1 MPRRYLLAV
10 GVRDYA
16 SAAWPPLQYVPKELD
31 LVTDVLTGR
40 LGLERILEA
49 QGRRPTRE
57 QLLLSLADWVASP
70 ERKRDDHLVVYWTG
84 HGDVA
89 NERLCLVLP
98 GTTDIRVNALDVGDM
113 VDILADKVSRI
124 GPVLLMLDVCFA
136 GQAAQDIGRRLGT
149 LSRSRPETPPEV
161 SVICA
166 TLALDSARQLAFA
179 PALHGAL
186 LSCIDPDKRLP
197 PSLNLSDI
205 VSKLAALLRHQ
216 TPFIHINSR
225 GRSDFFP
232 NPHHAAH
239 WPPDIDLA
247 TQKYLTTLDPAARG
261 VATPD
266 DQGWFFTGRKR
277 VLADLCQLIASERPA
292 ALCIVKG
299 RLGAGKSAVLGR
311 LYTLS
316 RTDYLKPIEVLAETE
331 TPAPG
336 SIDGAVVLTKLTKR
350 QAITAIATALRVTAD
365 SDAQMVAELALR
377 RRTTLILDGLDEA
390 EAPKTTLAMLERL
403 TSQAPV
409 IAIIGVRSPGVRG
422 ERSPDL
428 EIDLDAPPWSDHGA
442 VADYAI
448 KRLRAARHS
457 RALPDLSD
465 DDLEQAAHSIAAR
478 SRANFLLASLIVTD
492 VVAGATALRAGE
504 EPDFPVSVGD
514 VFDRLL
520 DRLGDAEGDARDL
533 LLAVS
538 YAEGGGFPKGALWS
552 RIAKALSGRPDARP
566 SFAALKKAPW
576 FLIEGLD
583 REGSVSRLFHA
594 ALAEH
599 LQGGRQATRDH
610 LTIAT
615 ALREITSHP
624 VVDAEPG
631 EVGYARRNL
640 SKHLRR
646 AGAWRALW
654 RLIRTPDW
662 IDTQSGSRLSQGG
675 DYAADLDEA
684 HAAARHANLAA
695 LTHGQLAPALAPG
708 VWRAV
713 WRSGVV
719 TQAIA
724 IPPAGWAAA
733 VRHGRISP
741 EAALGVVTLIGDVEL
756 RAARFAA
763 LARELTGAPLQHL
776 LDAAEGVGSKEYA
789 PISHFEDILRE
800 AMAGPDAFDIAP
812 RVLAAVKRMNDWS
825 RWIVL
830 ERLLPCLDADGLAAV
845 PSMLATMRRSP
856 TAPWGALAFAAYVA
870 ERFRRGDDAEALRLM
885 DDPPDEMS
893 RLFGMATLLRARGS
907 RDGATITFSALDG
920 LARARTDISDY
931 WLRLDIEA
939 ALVAGLTDLR
949 VKTNRAALAGFLRDL
964 RAVRNIDPQ
973 VDLAAVASDL
983 PAPHGMRLLRWANR
997 RLQMK
1002 WRAAG
1007 AINWYHTPAKLAAAF
1022 GRQRA
1027 LKEALDI
1034 ALLTAAHPYW
1044 RPKALAEAIRS
1055 FGESGG
1061 SFDGFPHQILDK
1073 KLDEADRLQL
1083 LCACIDWLGDG
1094 DKAETLSR
1102 LERHR
1107 GDLTDEGL
1115 ALRGY
1120 LRSEMCRFAGPNEI
1134 DSLVQEL
1141 ISLAGSLSEW
1151 RGNEL
1156 LIASAVNC
1164 ASADHGAAARAAL
1177 DRVKGSDIFAGW
1189 ARVLADASD
1198 AACATLLCGLA
1209 DSPLL
1214 PVLLENWTARDA
1226 VVAAIRR
1233 APAHAVAALRASLQ
1247 GSKLYWFDRRDV
1259 LAALAVRAF
1268 ELGDAAGAAG
1278 DVSQFEDRLV
1288 LLLEAARLALEARR
1302 GFTRLAD
1309 AVEGAVE
1316 SPLSHALADLLCAG
1330 EAAAGEASWRFVEA
1344 ALASRTV
1351 GAAAIDRKVIEL
1363 IAPGPRARFV
1373 DTLVEEGLSEAGVLG
1388 SDLDWLLPYLSAG
1401 ALVRLV
1407 EVSQNLEDDHGRDE
1421 ALVRLL
1427 PRCAELYGLQAALEL
1442 RGRVRRH
1449 DFQARSWAS
1458 IWPHLTT
1465 AQVAA
1470 ALTRMTPEKPL
1481 RYDRQAEAL
1490 ATIAPLLTSPELC
1503 HVLRWTVRN
1512 HDEVWPELVEPFL
1525 RASLQQQ
1532 PQETFEALDAL
1543 LEEAGRRP
1551 REEAIWGL
1559 VKLAPLIARL
1569 GGRRGLQ
1576 IVERAFVQAS
1586 ARWP

>member
-1 MPRRYLLAV
+1 M
-10 GVRDYA
+10 
-16 SAAWPPLQYVPKELD
+16 
-31 LVTDVLTGR
+31 VTDVLTRR
-40 LGLERILEA
+40 LGLERILET
-49 QGRRPTRE
+49 QGLRPTRE
-57 QLLLSLADWVASP
+57 QFLLSLAEWVASP

-89 NERLCLVLP
+89 NEHLCLVLP
-98 GTTDIRVNALDVGDM
+98 GTTDIRVNALDVGSM
-113 VDILADKVSRI
+113 VEILAGKVSRI

-136 GQAAQDIGRRLGT
+136 GQAAQDIGRRLGA
-149 LSRSRPETPPEV
+149 LSRSRPEAAPEV

-166 TLALDSARQLAFA
+166 TLAPDSAGQLAFA
-179 PALHGAL
+179 SAFRGAL

-205 VSKLAALLRHQ
+205 VNKLAALLRHQ
-216 TPFIHINSR
+216 TPFIHINST
-225 GRSDFFP
+225 GRLGFFP

-239 WPPDIDLA
+239 WPADIDLA

-261 VATPD
+261 VASPD
-266 DQGWFFTGRKR
+266 DRGWFFTGRRR
-277 VLADLCQLIASERPA
+277 VMADLCGLIASERRA
-292 ALCIVKG
+292 ALCLVKG

-316 RTDYLKPIEVLAETE
+316 RTDYLKAAEDLPETE

-336 SIDGAVVLTKLTKR
+336 SIDGAVVLAKLTHR
-350 QAITAIATALRVTAD
+350 QAIAAVATALRVTAD
-365 SDAQMVAELALR
+365 SEAQMVAELALR

-390 EAPKTTLAMLERL
+390 EAPEATLAMLEKL

-422 ERSPDL
+422 EKAPDL

-448 KRLRAARHS
+448 KRLRAARHA
-457 RALPDLSD
+457 RALSDLSD
-465 DDLEQAAHSIAAR
+465 DELEQAAHSIAAR
-478 SRANFLLASLIVTD
+478 SRANFLLASLIVTN
-492 VVAGATALRAGE
+492 VVAGSTALRAAE
-504 EPDFPVSVGD
+504 NQDFPVSVGK
-514 VFDRLL
+514 VFDVLL
-520 DRLGDAEGDARDL
+520 DRLGDAESDARDL

-552 RIAKALSGRPDARP
+552 RIAKALSGRPDSSP
-566 SFAALKKAPW
+566 SVAALTKRAPW

-583 REGSVSRLFHA
+583 REGSVFRLFHA

-599 LQGGRQATRDH
+599 LQGSRHATRDH
-610 LTIAT
+610 LTIAA
-615 ALREITSHP
+615 ALREITSRP
-624 VVDAEPG
+624 AVDADPG

-662 IDTQSGSRLSQGG
+662 IDTQSKPRLSQGG
-675 DYAADLDEA
+675 DYAADLDDA
-684 HAAARHANLAA
+684 HAAARNANLAA
-695 LTHGQLAPALAPG
+695 LTHGRMAPALAPG

-724 IPPAGWAAA
+724 MPPAGWAAA

-741 EAALGVVTLIGDVEL
+741 EAALGVVTLIGDDER

-789 PISHFEDILRE
+789 PIAHFEDILRE
-800 AMAGPDAFDIAP
+800 ALAGPDAFDIAP
-812 RVLAAVKRMNDWS
+812 RILAAVKRMNDWS

-830 ERLLPCLDADGLAAV
+830 ERLLPCLDADSLAAV
-845 PSMLATMRRSP
+845 PPMLATMRRSP
-856 TAPWGALAFAAYVA
+856 TAPWGALALAAYVA

-885 DDPPDEMS
+885 DHPPDEMS
-893 RLFGMATLLRARGS
+893 RLFGMAALLRARGS
-907 RDGATITFSALDG
+907 RNGAPIAYSALDG
-920 LARARTDISDY
+920 LARARTAISDY
-931 WLRLDIEA
+931 WVRLDIEA
-939 ALVAGLTDLR
+939 ALVPGLADLR
-949 VKTNRAALAGFLRDL
+949 VKANRAALAGFLRDL

-973 VDLAAVASDL
+973 VELAAVASDL
-983 PAPHGMRLLRWANR
+983 PPPHGMRLLRWVKR
-997 RLQMK
+997 RLHMK

-1007 AINWYHTPAKLAAAF
+1007 AINWYHTPEKLAAAF

-1034 ALLTAAHPYW
+1034 AILTAAHPYW

-1061 SFDGFPHQILDK
+1061 SFDGFPRLIQDER
-1073 KLDEADRLQL
+1073 LDEADRLQL

-1134 DSLVQEL
+1134 DRLVQEL
-1141 ISLAGSLSEW
+1141 ISLASSLSEW

-1177 DRVKGSDIFAGW
+1177 DRVKGPDIFAGW
-1189 ARVLADASD
+1189 ARVLTDASD
-1198 AACATLLCGLA
+1198 AACATLLCGFA

-1214 PVLLENWTARDA
+1214 PALLENWTARDA

-1259 LAALAVRAF
+1259 RAALAVRAF
-1268 ELGDAAGAAG
+1268 ELGDAAGAAA

-1302 GFTRLAD
+1302 GFTRLVD
-1309 AVEGAVE
+1309 AVGGAVK
-1316 SPLSHALADLLCAG
+1316 STLSHALADLLCAG
-1330 EAAAGEASWRFVEA
+1330 EAEAGEASWRFVEA
-1344 ALASRTV
+1344 ALAPRAV
-1351 GAAAIDRKVIEL
+1351 GAAAIGRKVIEL
-1363 IAPGPRARFV
+1363 IAPEPRARFV
-1373 DTLVEEGLSEAGVLG
+1373 DTLVKQGLSEAGVLG

-1401 ALVRLV
+1401 ALVRLI
-1407 EVSQNLEDDHGRDE
+1407 EVTQRLEDDHNRDE

-1427 PRCAELYGLQAALEL
+1427 PRCAKLYGLQAALEL
-1442 RGRVRRH
+1442 RGRVQRP

-1458 IWPHLTT
+1458 IWPHLST
-1465 AQVAA
+1465 AQAAA

-1512 HDEVWPELVEPFL
+1512 HDEVWPALVEPFL
-1525 RASLQQQ
+1525 RASLRQP

-1551 REEAIWGL
+1551 RGEAIRGL
-1559 VKLAPLIARL
+1559 VTSAPLIARL